1 MSQSNAEAERL
12 MEQQHLGTG
21 DYEPAFQAH
30 EQDEPFDE
38 DNDFAEDWDEDE
50 DEEDWSATEDRPIEP
65 AS

>member
-1 MSQSNAEAERL
+1 MSRFGEVMSQSNAEAERL
-12 MEQQHLGTG
+12 MEEQHLGTG

-38 DNDFAEDWDEDE
+38 DND
-50 DEEDWSATEDRPIEP
+50 WSNTEDRPIEP